1 MEAVRET
8 IKDYQE
14 DIKHILTDRQLA
26 AEIIYDLEQVG
37 KQSSIATNL
46 YRCSESCDRRV
57 RR

>member
-26 AEIIYDLEQVG
+26 AEIMYDLEQVWAELRNFCLHRCAESFG
-37 KQSSIATNL
+37 WVG
-46 YRCSESCDRRV
+46 YR
-57 RR
+57 